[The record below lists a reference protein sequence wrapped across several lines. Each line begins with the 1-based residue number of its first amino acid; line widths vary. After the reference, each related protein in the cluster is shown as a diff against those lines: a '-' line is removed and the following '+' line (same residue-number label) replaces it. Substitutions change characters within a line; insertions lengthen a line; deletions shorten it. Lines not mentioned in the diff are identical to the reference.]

1 MLQVINVKTCL
12 SFNKIYGDWFF
23 KENITSY
30 FSTLY
35 FTSLPAKTWVCTSCV
50 ILYFP
55 PYNILKGVLRVWN
68 KKTKSAK
75 YRAQKNK
82 LFVKTF
88 IFTFF
93 IMPHWFQHS
102 CYSFC
107 NSRKIE
113 IDAVNCNIFT
123 NFSSVIIWLWWVIY
137 CKIVHILYN

>member
-82 LFVKTF
+82 LFVKTYR
-88 IFTFF
+88 FTFF
-93 IMPHWFQHS
+93 IMPHFNIHAIDFVTS
-102 CYSFC
+102 
-107 NSRKIE
+107 IE
-113 IDAVNCNIFT
+113 IDVVNCNLFT

>member
-82 LFVKTF
+82 LFVKTYR
-88 IFTFF
+88 FTFF
-93 IMPHWFQHS
+93 TMPHLFQHS
-102 CYSFC
+102 CY
-107 NSRKIE
+107 RLIE
-113 IDAVNCNIFT
+113 IDVVNCNIFT

>member
-1 MLQVINVKTCL
+1 MLQVINVKPCL

-50 ILYFP
+50 ISYFP

-82 LFVKTF
+82 LFVKTYR
-88 IFTFF
+88 FTFF
-93 IMPHWFQHS
+93 IMPHWFQQ
-102 CYSFC
+102 
-107 NSRKIE
+107 IE
-113 IDAVNCNIFT
+113 IDVVNCNIFT
-123 NFSSVIIWLWWVIY
+123 NFSSVMIWLWWVIY